1 MRTLRLEEK
10 QQIVEDLHGRFA
22 KASLVVLTEYKGL
35 NVAEASDLRR
45 RLRQAGADFKVA
57 KNTLLARAAEGTP
70 VEGVRVEFQ
79 GPGAVAIGYADPVAP
94 AKILTQFADE
104 GKKLKIRLAV
114 LDGRRIGPEEV
125 KALAELP
132 SREVLL
138 AQALAAMAAVPAS
151 FVRVLAGVP
160 RSLLTVL
167 QAIGEKKGAAGAP
180 AAA

>member
-45 RLRQAGADFKVA
+45 KLRQAGADFKVA

-79 GPGAVAIGYADPVAP
+79 GPGAVAIGYADPVTP

-167 QAIGEKKGAAGAP
+167 QAIGEKKGAADAP